1 MRSVKFRLIAAVLI
15 ATLGFTSCVTSKK
28 YNELLGKR
36 DSIEKENSNL
46 KDENRSLRTS
56 NNEKSSLIAKNEK
69 QIKNLQYDTTALG
82 RKYRSMADRYQSLNK
97 NYQDLLAQNQNLIK
111 GNQKETKRILA
122 QLQKSQADLIKR
134 EDSLAVLEAEFSK
147 RKSQLDILS
156 EELAAMQD
164 RLKQKE
170 LAYNTLNDEVLRKD
184 SAMQALRN
192 SVANALVGFE
202 NQGLTVSTRN
212 GRVYVSMDNKLMF
225 ASGSFIVNA
234 KGKDALNKL
243 AGVLQD
249 NNDINILVE
258 GHTDSVPYSGK
269 GNLSDNWDLSAKRAT
284 SIVRILTNGSKLD
297 PAKIT
302 AAGRGE
308 YNPIALNATKEGR
321 AKNRRTEIIL
331 MPDLSNLYDM
341 VQDGSNSEEKVDEN
355 VIPEVDEVKE
365 ENK

>member
-1 MRSVKFRLIAAVLI
+1 MRNIRLKLI
-15 ATLGFTSCVTSKK
+15 ATVLIGSLAFTSCVTSKK
-28 YNELLGKR
+28 YKELLGKR
-36 DSIEKENSNL
+36 DSTEQENSNL

-69 QIKNLQYDTTALG
+69 QIKNLQDDTTTIG
-82 RKYRSMADRYQSLNK
+82 RKYRSTLDRYQSLNK
-97 NYQDLLAQNQNLIK
+97 NYQDLLAQNQSLIK
-111 GNQKETKRILA
+111 GNQKETKRILS

-134 EDSLAVLEAEFSK
+134 EDSLAVLESEFAK
-147 RKSQLDILS
+147 RKGQLDILS
-156 EELAAMQD
+156 EELAAMQE
-164 RLKQKE
+164 RLLQKE
-170 LAYNTLNDEVLRKD
+170 LAYNNLNDEVKRKD

-225 ASGSFIVNA
+225 ASGSFVVNTN
-234 KGKDALNKL
+234 GKDALNKL
-243 AGVLQD
+243 AEVLQD
-249 NNDINILVE
+249 NSDINILVE
-258 GHTDSVPYSGK
+258 GHTDSVPYRGK

-284 SIVRILTNGSKLD
+284 SIVRILTDGSKLN

-308 YNPIALNATKEGR
+308 FNPIALNATKEGR

-341 VQDGSNSEEKVDEN
+341 VQDGAKSE
-355 VIPEVDEVKE
+355 DEVE
-365 ENK
+365 EIVAPESVEEIEK

>member
-1 MRSVKFRLIAAVLI
+1 MIMNNIKSRLIAIILI
-15 ATLGFTSCVTSKK
+15 LSVGFTSCVSKK
-28 YNELLGKR
+28 KFDELQGKR
-36 DSIEKENSNL
+36 DTIEKENSSL
-46 KDENRSLRTS
+46 KDENRNLRTS
-56 NNEKSSLIAKNEK
+56 NNEKSSLIAKQEK
-69 QIKNLQYDTTALG
+69 QVNNLMKDTTDLG
-82 RKYRSMADRYQSLNK
+82 RMYRSMQDRYSGLNK

-111 GNQKETKRILA
+111 GNQRETKKILA

-134 EDSLAVLEAEFSK
+134 EDSLAVLENEFNK
-147 RKSQLDILS
+147 RKAELNILS
-156 EELAAMQD
+156 EELAAMQE
-164 RLKQKE
+164 RLLQKE
-170 LAYNTLNDEVLRKD
+170 LAYDALNNEVKRKD
-184 SAMQALRN
+184 SAMMALKN

-225 ASGSFIVNA
+225 ASGSYNVNA
-234 KGKDALNKL
+234 NGKSALNKL
-243 AGVLQD
+243 AEVLQ
-249 NNDINILVE
+249 NNKDINILVE

-284 SIVRILTNGSKLD
+284 SIVRILTQSSKLN

-308 YNPIALNATKEGR
+308 FNPIANNATKEGR

-341 VQDGSNSEEKVDEN
+341 VQDGAKAE
-355 VIPEVDEVKE
+355 DEVE
-365 ENK
+365 NIEAPVNENKE